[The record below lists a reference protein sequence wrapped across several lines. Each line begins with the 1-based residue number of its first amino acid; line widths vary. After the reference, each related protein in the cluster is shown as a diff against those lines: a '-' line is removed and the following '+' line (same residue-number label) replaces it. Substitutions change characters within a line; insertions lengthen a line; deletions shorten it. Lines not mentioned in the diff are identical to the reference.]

1 MASIE
6 RETMRMTYFDLKYG
20 KSTLGLDVPEQR
32 LVHVI
37 EGAPYEALD
46 NIETAV
52 VEALNNPVGTAPL
65 NVIVNAGE
73 TVCIVVSDIT
83 RAWLR
88 YDLFLPAVVNYLNEA
103 GIPDENIFL
112 LIAYGAHRLQ
122 TEAECRMEFGD
133 EIVNR
138 LRIEHSSGI
147 NPDSKFVH
155 LGNTSHG
162 GPIEINELAVNAD
175 RVILTGAI
183 MYHSM
188 AGFGGGR
195 KAVLPGISSYAAIQ
209 RNHCLCLGPNQGDGI
224 SEAAVSGNIS
234 ATNLMH
240 QDQVEHASALDAD
253 FLINVVLNAED
264 KIARLVCG
272 HWDDAWHEG
281 TELVNQIY
289 GVSIDE
295 LADCVVV
302 TPGGYPKDINLYQA
316 LKAQENAIK
325 ACKPGGVVIML
336 MELEDINEPADF
348 MKWFNIKDLYDREK
362 TLREGFTVPG
372 FVALLFGEAL
382 EQYHHI
388 LVTLEDNKAYEDTLG
403 LPIVTTVEEAIELA
417 TKYLGKEDFTI
428 TVMPQGSNTMPILK

>member
-1 MASIE
+1 MAH
-6 RETMRMTYFDLKYG
+6 FDLKYG
-20 KSTLGLDVPEQR
+20 KSTLGLDIPEDR
-32 LVHVI
+32 LVTVI
-37 EGAPYEALD
+37 EGAPYTALDDVETAVRAALD
-46 NIETAV
+46 NPI
-52 VEALNNPVGTAPL
+52 GTAPL
-65 NVIVNAGE
+65 NVVVNAGD

-88 YDLFLPAVVNYLNEA
+88 YDLFLPTVVNYLNEV
-103 GIPDENIFL
+103 GIPDEDIFL

-122 TEAECRMEFGD
+122 TEKECRMEFGD

-138 LRIEHSSGI
+138 LRIEHSSGT
-147 NPDSKFVH
+147 NPDSKFTH
-155 LGNTSHG
+155 LGTTSHG

-195 KAVLPGISSYAAIQ
+195 KAVLPGISSYTAIQ
-209 RNHCLCLGPNQGDGI
+209 KNHCLCLGPHQGDGI

-240 QDQVEHASALDAD
+240 QDQMEHAAALDAD

-264 KIARLVCG
+264 KIAKLVCG

-289 GVSIDE
+289 GVAIDE

-302 TPGGYPKDINLYQA
+302 TSGGYPKDINLYQA

-348 MKWFNIKDLYDREK
+348 MKWFDIKDLYEREQA
-362 TLREGFTVPG
+362 LREGFTVPG

-382 EQYHHI
+382 AQYHHI
-388 LVTLEDNKAYEDTLG
+388 LVTLADNKAYENTLG
-403 LPIVTTVEEAIELA
+403 LPIVTTVEEALTLA
-417 TKYLGKEDFTI
+417 ANYLGKEDFTV

>member
-1 MASIE
+1 MAH
-6 RETMRMTYFDLKYG
+6 FDLKYG
-20 KSTLGLDVPEQR
+20 KGTLGLDMADER

-46 NIETAV
+46 DIEGAV
-52 VEALNNPVGTAPL
+52 RQALDNPIGTAPL
-65 NVIVNAGE
+65 QVLVNAGE

-103 GIPDENIFL
+103 GIPDEDIFL

-122 TEAECRMEFGD
+122 TEAESRAEFGD

-155 LGNTSHG
+155 LGETAHG
-162 GPIEINELAVNAD
+162 GPIEINELAVKAD

-195 KAVLPGISSYAAIQ
+195 KAVLPGISSYKAIQ
-209 RNHCLCLGPNQGDGI
+209 SNHCLCLGPNQGDGI

-234 ATNLMH
+234 HTNLMH
-240 QDQVEHASALDAD
+240 QDQMEHAAALDAD
-253 FLINVVLNAED
+253 FLINVVFNAED
-264 KIARLVCG
+264 KIAKLMCG

-281 TELVNQIY
+281 TELVDTIY
-289 GVSIDE
+289 GVPIDE
-295 LADCVVV
+295 LADCVIV
-302 TPGGYPKDINLYQA
+302 TSGGYPKDINLYQA

-336 MELEDINEPADF
+336 MELEDINEPSDF
-348 MKWFNIKDLYDREK
+348 MKWFDIKDLYDREK
-362 TLREGFTVPG
+362 ALREGFTVPG

-382 EQYHHI
+382 ERYHHI
-388 LVTLEDNKAYEDTLG
+388 LVTLEKNKVVENTLG
-403 LPIVTTVEEAIELA
+403 LPIVTTIEEALDLGA
-417 TKYLGKEDFTI
+417 KYLGTTDFTVTI
-428 TVMPQGSNTMPILK
+428 MPQGSSTMPILNKE